1 MVVLI
6 FVSRINSSLTTG
18 LDATENLKLWR
29 RIMYEYKVETY
40 KVKEAEVEMNRLA
53 SAGWRVITVSPNM
66 GVGYGLVVTY
76 ERKRG

>member
-1 MVVLI
+1 
-6 FVSRINSSLTTG
+6 
-18 LDATENLKLWR
+18 
-29 RIMYEYKVETY
+29 MYEYKVETY